1 MYKLPSIA
9 VAWWVLSGGF
19 AVALVADGRQG
30 GRPGGGASFGSSSR
44 VGSRPAARPSAP
56 RPSQSRPTAPPAASS
71 FSRGG
76 SSRSMRQAS
85 PSSAAPRS
93 APSVP
98 RSGPAPS
105 GQGVSH
111 SIPRSSAPIPAPSIA
126 PRQAAPPRGGG
137 ATTHPGFRT
146 EAPQTSRHDFS
157 STRGRG
163 DLRDDLPSR
172 QIERGGRSG
181 GDAVARMPDAGRSGR
196 TGPATNS
203 GNSWRDVR
211 DHELA
216 QRQPA
221 SSGAEHG
228 RVATPESSPSFAR
241 NGVNGGPAAKSPAL
255 ARLPRQM
262 PLERTVTRPDTVTPN
277 LGHTAPAGTVHSD
290 SFSVSAHAHFPT
302 SFELNVA
309 FSNSCNHFSCWHG
322 WNGCSSGFFFCN
334 DCLFW
339 FWWRPGCA
347 PCFWPYNY
355 YYWPSCYYL
364 PAYYPSYSE
373 VRVVHEYVDDG
384 SYYPTLTDQQA
395 PAKGADAAA
404 LAGRGWDLFKGRDYA
419 GAADSFRQAVLANPN
434 DATIKLGYAQSLFAV
449 GDYADS
455 AFLLRRALELQP
467 DLPALGEDPRSRYG
481 DAEDHSEQMVAL
493 RTFLDHMKGEPAAT
507 LVLAWQSYFT
517 GDLSVAR
524 ESFEALKALDPEDAA
539 AKSFL
544 ERLGPAPVP
553 GH

>member
-1 MYKLPSIA
+1 
-9 VAWWVLSGGF
+9 
-19 AVALVADGRQG
+19 
-30 GRPGGGASFGSSSR
+30 
-44 VGSRPAARPSAP
+44 
-56 RPSQSRPTAPPAASS
+56 
-71 FSRGG
+71 
-76 SSRSMRQAS
+76 
-85 PSSAAPRS
+85 
-93 APSVP
+93 
-98 RSGPAPS
+98 
-105 GQGVSH
+105 
-111 SIPRSSAPIPAPSIA
+111 
-126 PRQAAPPRGGG
+126 
-137 ATTHPGFRT
+137 
-146 EAPQTSRHDFS
+146 
-157 STRGRG
+157 
-163 DLRDDLPSR
+163 
-172 QIERGGRSG
+172 
-181 GDAVARMPDAGRSGR
+181 MPDAGRSGR

-262 PLERTVTRPDTVTPN
+262 PLERTVTRPDTVT
-277 LGHTAPAGTVHSD
+277 
-290 SFSVSAHAHFPT
+290 VSAHAHFPT